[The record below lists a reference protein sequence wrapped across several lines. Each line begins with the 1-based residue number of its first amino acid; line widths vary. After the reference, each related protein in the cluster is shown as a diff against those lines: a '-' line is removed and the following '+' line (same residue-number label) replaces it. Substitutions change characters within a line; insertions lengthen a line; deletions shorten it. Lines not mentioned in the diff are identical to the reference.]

1 MGSGLLNLD
10 FGSIISGVGGIIDDL
25 HTSDEEK
32 LKAALQEKAM
42 DVELV
47 KGQLDINR
55 AEAAHRS
62 MFVAGWRPA
71 LGWCGAMAIGYK
83 FLLYPLIVWAWVF
96 LQGQGWVPAELSA
109 PPSVDAGE
117 LYPII
122 FGMLGLG
129 GMRSIEKIKQ
139 VAK

>member
-1 MGSGLLNLD
+1 MGSGLFNLD
-10 FGSIISGVGGIIDDL
+10 FGSIISGVGNIVDDL

-47 KGQLDINR
+47 KGQLGINM
-55 AEAAHRS
+55 AESTHRS
-62 MFVAGWRPA
+62 LFVAGWRPA
-71 LGWCGAMAIGYK
+71 IGWCGAMAIGYK
-83 FLLYPLIVWAWVF
+83 FIFYPLIAWVWVF
-96 LQGQGWVPAELSA
+96 LQGQGRAPFDLSA

-122 FGMLGLG
+122 MGMLGLG
-129 GMRSIEKIKQ
+129 GMRSLEKIKK